1 MPAFV
6 LRLAASSL
14 NLGPITG
21 AAGTRRI
28 HLLATDHP
36 GVFVAPTGTDVLVAS
51 LDVLVAGLNVGN
63 VFIGLDSLHAL
74 VVLETLAALNV
85 LDTLVRLDTLGTLD
99 ALNRSGTLNALHV
112 LAASISELLLQIYIL
127 ELHVA
132 VVRGIEFPVLE
143 LAAAGEIHL
152 VEFAV
157 QHGVGLDRRE
167 TAVSPIVVVPQRGTD
182 EERRTESEGRPDR
195 PPGWMPEERRVGRR
209 PVA

>member
-36 GVFVAPTGTDVLVAS
+36 GVFIAPAGTDVLVAS
-51 LDVLVAGLNVGN
+51 LDVLVASLDVLVASLNVGN

-99 ALNRSGTLNALHV
+99 ALNRSGALNALHV

-132 VVRGIEFPVLE
+132 VVR
-143 LAAAGEIHL
+143 
-152 VEFAV
+152 
-157 QHGVGLDRRE
+157 
-167 TAVSPIVVVPQRGTD
+167 
-182 EERRTESEGRPDR
+182 
-195 PPGWMPEERRVGRR
+195 
-209 PVA
+209 